1 MMNAA
6 VTHRGSLMTLNQ
18 LRTFLAVAERRSV
31 RAAAEDLMVSQPA
44 VSGSVSSLEREL
56 GIDLVEREGRGL
68 RLTHAGAT
76 FADAVRT
83 SLQHLD
89 HGVRVA
95 CSIEEPG
102 RGAVRIA
109 AIATA
114 AERLLLPILAG
125 FRKEHPQAEV
135 TVQVGNRADVWDSLR
150 THDADLV
157 VAGRP
162 PSSAPAQVLGQASNT
177 LLVVGLPTDGRSRA
191 DTMRHLATST
201 WLLREDGSGTRSATD
216 ELLDHLRLDPPR
228 MVLGSNGAVEAAVLA
243 GFGVGL
249 LPLGAVG
256 PRVTS
261 GALARVDCPG
271 TPMDR
276 PWHLVAST
284 VVELSPTAALA
295 ARSLLEAPGGFTP
308 AAAGRHLLRR

>member
-1 MMNAA
+1 
-6 VTHRGSLMTLNQ
+6 MTLNQ
-18 LRTFLAVAERRSV
+18 LRTFVAVVDCGSV
-31 RAAAEDLMVSQPA
+31 RMAAEQLVVSQPA
-44 VSGSVSSLEREL
+44 VSGAVSSLAREL
-56 GIDLVEREGRGL
+56 GVDLVERDGRGL
-68 RLTHAGAT
+68 RVTPAGSA
-76 FADAVRT
+76 FAAAAR
-83 SLQHLD
+83 SCLHHLD
-89 HGVRVA
+89 HGVRLARSV
-95 CSIEEPG
+95 EEPG

-125 FRKEHPQAEV
+125 FREEYPEAEV
-135 TVQVGNRADVWDSLR
+135 TVQVGNRSDVWDALR
-150 THDADLV
+150 DYDVDLV

-162 PSSAPAQVLGQASNT
+162 PSSAQVEVLGQASNT
-177 LLVVGLPTDGRSRA
+177 LVVVGLPTERRSRA

-249 LPLGAVG
+249 LPLGAV
-256 PRVTS
+256 RRRLTS

-284 VVELSPTAALA
+284 VVDLSPTAALA
-295 ARSLLEAPGGFTP
+295 ARSLLEATGGFTP
-308 AAAGRHLLRR
+308 AAAGRRLLR